1 MHNAFTDK
9 LYLHLPS
16 SIQMKKKISVGSF
29 LGRKAMATP
38 YMHRAEI
45 RWLTFSVAILKLR
58 LPNFAHM

>member
-1 MHNAFTDK
+1 MMITK
-9 LYLHLPS
+9 YLSDQLLTS
-16 SIQMKKKISVGSF
+16 KYRVTSEFMF